1 MDGFHNSGIEHSED
15 CVSDEPKVII
25 DVAQPPD
32 TVKHFHQWLEYIKG
46 KRIKSG
52 VFKEESY
59 VSMDIWDFAGQHL
72 YYASHPIFL
81 SQRALYILV
90 HNLSKPLD
98 AAAEPCMRQGS
109 NDVKLENPNN
119 ETNMENLLSWLATVH
134 SVALATDDP
143 DDDAQHKLPYL
154 RPPVFIVGTHADKPV
169 EDIAVI
175 KKQIQERISGM
186 EYEKHVVKPL
196 FCIDNTERPNL
207 IKEFIQKF
215 QKQIGKH
222 KTGKIFDI
230 LLYPSQCVTC
240 SN

>member
-1 MDGFHNSGIEHSED
+1 MHNISIEHSMN
-15 CVSDEPKVII
+15 CILDEPKVII
-25 DVAQPPD
+25 DVALPPD
-32 TVKHFHQWLEYIKG
+32 IVQHVYQWLSYIQG
-46 KRIKSG
+46 REIKTG
-52 VFKEESY
+52 LFKEESY
-59 VSMDIWDFAGQHL
+59 AKIDIWDFAGQHL

-134 SVALATDDP
+134 SVALATDDTN
-143 DDDAQHKLPYL
+143 DDAQHKLPYL
-154 RPPVFIVGTHADKPV
+154 RPPVFIVGTHADKPI

-186 EYEKHVVKPL
+186 EYEKHVVRPL

-222 KTGKIFDI
+222 KTGKIFNI

>member
-1 MDGFHNSGIEHSED
+1 MHNFSIEHSVG
-15 CVSDEPKVII
+15 CILDEPAVTIG
-25 DVAQPPD
+25 VSQPPD
-32 TVKHFHQWLEYIKG
+32 TVKHIHECSECLQG
-46 KRIKSG
+46 NHIKSG
-52 VFKEESY
+52 LFKEESH
-59 VSMDIWDFAGQHL
+59 VVMDIWDFSGQHL
-72 YYASHPIFL
+72 YYASHPIFF
-81 SQRALYILV
+81 SPRALYILV

-109 NDVKLENPNN
+109 NEEKLENPNN
-119 ETNMENLLSWLATVH
+119 ATNMEKLLSWLATVH
-134 SVALATDDP
+134 NAALATNDT

-186 EYEKHVVKPL
+186 EYEKHVVRPL

-222 KTGKIFDI
+222 KTGKIFYI
-230 LLYPSQCVTC
+230 LLHPSQCVTC

>member
-1 MDGFHNSGIEHSED
+1 MD
-15 CVSDEPKVII
+15 CTSDEPKVTI
-25 DVAQPPD
+25 DVALPPD
-32 TVKHFHQWLEYIKG
+32 IVKHVHQWLKYIRG
-46 KRIKSG
+46 KRIKRDL
-52 VFKEESY
+52 FQDESY
-59 VSMDIWDFAGQHL
+59 VTIDIWDFAGQHL

-134 SVALATDDP
+134 GVALATDDP

-186 EYEKHVVKPL
+186 EYERHVVRPL
-196 FCIDNTERPNL
+196 FCIDNTQRPNL
-207 IKEFIQKF
+207 INKSTQKIRN
-215 QKQIGKH
+215 QRGKH
-222 KTGKIFDI
+222 KTGKLHVF
-230 LLYPSQCVTC
+230 
-240 SN
+240 

>member
-1 MDGFHNSGIEHSED
+1 MHNISTEHSMD
-15 CVSDEPKVII
+15 CISDEPKVTI
-25 DVAQPPD
+25 DVALPPD
-32 TVKHFHQWLEYIKG
+32 IVKHVHQWLKYIRG
-46 KRIKSG
+46 KRIKRG
-52 VFKEESY
+52 LFQEESY
-59 VSMDIWDFAGQHL
+59 VTIDIWDFAGQHL

-98 AAAEPCMRQGS
+98 ATAEPCMRQGS

-134 SVALATDDP
+134 GVALATDDP

-186 EYEKHVVKPL
+186 EHERHVVRPL
-196 FCIDNTERPNL
+196 FCIDNTQRPNL
-207 IKEFIQKF
+207 INKSTQKIRN
-215 QKQIGKH
+215 QRGKH
-222 KTGKIFDI
+222 KTGKLHVF
-230 LLYPSQCVTC
+230 
-240 SN
+240 